1 MITISAENVLQCSES
16 MVSSTPSDDSQ
27 GNSQLVST
35 DGTNVNKAD
44 TTGVCD
50 PELRTAFCFFKQRPN
65 WDQQKCAS
73 YRVCH
78 ILTEM

>member
-1 MITISAENVLQCSES
+1 

-27 GNSQLVST
+27 GNSQPVST

-50 PELRTAFCFFKQRPN
+50 PEPSKSVR
-65 WDQQKCAS
+65 
-73 YRVCH
+73 
-78 ILTEM
+78 LTEFVIY

>member
-27 GNSQLVST
+27 GNSQPVST

-50 PELRTAFCFFKQRPN
+50 PELRTAFCFFKPRPN
-65 WDQQKCAS
+65 
-73 YRVCH
+73 
-78 ILTEM
+78 